1 MPVPPI
7 WNLRRGDSD
16 DNRTSPYGRGM
27 RSVVLSAA
35 LEFNYLR
42 ASIGFL
48 ALIVGP
54 ALLVGIAPSIAFSY
68 GRLNSTRLP

>member
-1 MPVPPI
+1 
-7 WNLRRGDSD
+7 
-16 DNRTSPYGRGM
+16 M

-68 GRLNSTRLP
+68 GRLTRRGYPDR